1 MGRRTPG
8 RPGVR
13 DSPRPACSPIRHYG
27 WAPVIDAPRFGNPV
41 AQTFIRPPGSP
52 FLAGSFRVT
61 KSAAQHIASDGPP
74 AIDLGDGDPDA
85 DAIFACAGGR
95 VVVASKVGSANLEID
110 YTDPFGRRV
119 RVVYAHNTL
128 PHPVSVGQIVVFGQV
143 IGHVGSTGASAA
155 HLHLQIGEITPP
167 NGVIVWL
174 DPWPLLAQNR
184 PEETD
189 VTFIPNA
196 GYAAIGNRATA
207 IRAGSYV
214 RSGPTTQE
222 DNRLTF
228 VGTQTE
234 WQPAAQC
241 NGELVNGSAVWY
253 AGPFALGTK
262 GRALAFVHS
271 SRVILPMTVVETV
284 PDPTLVT
291 RLAGKQAALE
301 TVKSEAEHGIAI

>member
-1 MGRRTPG
+1 
-8 RPGVR
+8 V
-13 DSPRPACSPIRHYG
+13 
-27 WAPVIDAPRFGNPV
+27 V
-41 AQTFIRPPGSP
+41 
-52 FLAGSFRVT
+52 GSFRVT
-61 KSAAQHIASDGPP
+61 KSAVQHIASGGPP

-85 DAIFACAGGR
+85 DAILACTGGR

-119 RVVYAHNTL
+119 RVVYAHNLL
-128 PHPVSVGQIVVFGQV
+128 PHPVTVGQTVVFGQQ
-143 IGHVGSTGASAA
+143 IGRVGSTGASAA

-196 GYAAIGNRATA
+196 GYVAIGNRATA

-222 DNRLTF
+222 ANKLTF

-241 NGELVNGSAVWY
+241 NGELVNGSAIWY
-253 AGPFALGTK
+253 AGPLALGAK

-291 RLAGKQAALE
+291 RLAGKQTALE
-301 TVKSEAEHGIAI
+301 TVKSEAENGIAI